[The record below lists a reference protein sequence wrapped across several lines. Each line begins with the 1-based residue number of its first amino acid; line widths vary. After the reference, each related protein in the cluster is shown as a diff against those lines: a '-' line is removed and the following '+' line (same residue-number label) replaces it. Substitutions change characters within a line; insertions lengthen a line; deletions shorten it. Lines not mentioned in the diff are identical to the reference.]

1 VANFLNPKRARAAS
15 DKVEARAL
23 METLL
28 QDIRFGF
35 RQLRKHP
42 GFATL
47 AIISMALGIGANTSI
62 FSLVDTALLR
72 PLAVGASAV
81 GRAYGTPGKADW
93 SLQSYLNFKITR
105 S

>member
-1 VANFLNPKRARAAS
+1 MQNLAR
-15 DKVEARAL
+15 L

-35 RQLRKHP
+35 RQLMKQP
-42 GFATL
+42 GFAAL

-72 PLAVGASAV
+72 PLAVKEPSQLV
-81 GRAYGTPGKADW
+81 ELYGTIEQRRGLVAAVV
-93 SLQSYLNFKITR
+93 SELQRLPR